1 MHLVR
6 GWLVGLAAYI
16 SGADQ
21 SKERAIEMDRM
32 EIQQQKK
39 KCRQST
45 ETEEGAVNVREE
57 GEVL

>member
-21 SKERAIEMDRM
+21 SKEREIEMDRP
-32 EIQQQKK
+32 EIQQQKNAGNQQRLK
-39 KCRQST
+39 KER
-45 ETEEGAVNVREE
+45 
-57 GEVL
+57 

>member
-21 SKERAIEMDRM
+21 SKEREIEMDRM
-32 EIQQQKK
+32 EIQQQK

-57 GEVL
+57 GEVV